1 MFKRRLTLGAA
12 LLVCTATAH
21 AYDWPLVI
29 PADTKAQ
36 HYILEI
42 AGTWPGRTVIT
53 RRTGAGGTNY
63 AKRFYDCLNHT
74 VKYLGTGA
82 TLAGMARSQPEPDM
96 APVAPGS
103 VADYVERE
111 ACKR

>member
-1 MFKRRLTLGAA
+1 MRRLTLGVA
-12 LLVCTATAH
+12 LLACSVIAH
-21 AYDWPLVI
+21 AYDWPLTI
-29 PADTKAQ
+29 PSDAQAQ

-42 AGTWPGRTVIT
+42 GGTWPGRTAIT
-53 RRTGAGGTNY
+53 RRTSASGTHY

-74 VKYLGTGA
+74 VKFLGAGA
-82 TLAGMARSQPEPDM
+82 TLDAMAQSKPDEDM

>member
-1 MFKRRLTLGAA
+1 MPT
-12 LLVCTATAH
+12 T
-21 AYDWPLVI
+21 I
-29 PADTKAQ
+29 PSDSKAQ
-36 HYILEI
+36 HYTLEI

-53 RRTGAGGTNY
+53 RRTGAGGTHY

-82 TLAGMARSQPEPDM
+82 TLADMARSQPESDM
-96 APVAPGS
+96 APVAP
-103 VADYVERE
+103 ADYVERE